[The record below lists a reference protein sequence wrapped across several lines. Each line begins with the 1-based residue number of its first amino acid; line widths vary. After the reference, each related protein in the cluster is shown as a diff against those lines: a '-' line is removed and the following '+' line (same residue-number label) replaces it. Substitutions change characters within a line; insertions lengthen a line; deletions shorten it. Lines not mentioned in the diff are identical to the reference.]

1 MSKLEADI
9 MLLEF
14 ITAGM
19 VVPVQNPAVMGCFE
33 PAVKCYSDVVTQ
45 PGMLITMEDGLLGF
59 ADVKDDYATL
69 HLWATKVNPNG
80 STE

>member
-19 VVPVQNPAVMGCFE
+19 VVPVQNPAAMGCFE
-33 PAVKCYSDVVTQ
+33 PAVKCYSDVV
-45 PGMLITMEDGLLGF
+45 PIAIALGLLLVD
-59 ADVKDDYATL
+59 AYVPL
-69 HLWATKVNPNG
+69 LSP
-80 STE
+80 SQQPR